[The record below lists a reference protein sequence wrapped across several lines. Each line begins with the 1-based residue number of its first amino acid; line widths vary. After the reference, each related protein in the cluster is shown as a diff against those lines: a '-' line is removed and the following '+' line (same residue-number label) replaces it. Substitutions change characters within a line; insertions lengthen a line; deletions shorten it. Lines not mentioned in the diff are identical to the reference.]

1 MELTRSVAC
10 LRLSGRLTKYKLC
23 FSRTVLCSI
32 VTGGL
37 LLTLF
42 ASAAVGQEFFTV
54 RNQKKQKWP
63 EAEANRLYLLA
74 SQAVEREFKLTRPVR
89 PRFTLV
95 LGFEGNQLDVNTG
108 ELRMAK
114 WDRRIFAD
122 GVILFCMEQMLTP
135 DTRLQLLRRT
145 LLAAESVVDV
155 DEKVARSEHMKTP
168 AVATPGA
175 THADNKP

>member
-1 MELTRSVAC
+1 MNLTRSVAC
-10 LRLSGRLTKYKLC
+10 LRLSGLLTKHKLC
-23 FSRTVLCSI
+23 LSRTVLFSV
-32 VTGGL
+32 VTTTM

-42 ASAAVGQEFFTV
+42 PSGAVGQDFFTV

-95 LGFEGNQLDVNTG
+95 LGYEGNQLDVNTG

-155 DEKVARSEHMKTP
+155 DEKVARSEHTE
-168 AVATPGA
+168 TPGPSIPGA
-175 THADNKP
+175 SHADNKP

>member
-1 MELTRSVAC
+1 M
-10 LRLSGRLTKYKLC
+10 
-23 FSRTVLCSI
+23 
-32 VTGGL
+32 
-37 LLTLF
+37 
-42 ASAAVGQEFFTV
+42 

-155 DEKVARSEHMKTP
+155 DDKVARSEHMETP
-168 AVATPGA
+168 AVCTPPA
-175 THADNKP
+175 PRTLITNRSHKFARHAAIAALASTRGGTYIEASSTRGECNGSSAIFQRP

>member
-1 MELTRSVAC
+1 
-10 LRLSGRLTKYKLC
+10 
-23 FSRTVLCSI
+23 
-32 VTGGL
+32 
-37 LLTLF
+37 
-42 ASAAVGQEFFTV
+42 
-54 RNQKKQKWP
+54 
-63 EAEANRLYLLA
+63 
-74 SQAVEREFKLTRPVR
+74 
-89 PRFTLV
+89 V

-155 DEKVARSEHMKTP
+155 DDKVARSEHMETP
-168 AVATPGA
+168 AVSPPGA

>member
-1 MELTRSVAC
+1 M
-10 LRLSGRLTKYKLC
+10 
-23 FSRTVLCSI
+23 
-32 VTGGL
+32 
-37 LLTLF
+37 
-42 ASAAVGQEFFTV
+42 

-74 SQAVEREFKLTRPVR
+74 SQAVEREFKLTRSVR

-145 LLAAESVVDV
+145 LLAAESVVDI
-155 DEKVARSEHMKTP
+155 DEKVARSEHMETP
-168 AVATPGA
+168 ASATPGA

>member
-1 MELTRSVAC
+1 M
-10 LRLSGRLTKYKLC
+10 
-23 FSRTVLCSI
+23 
-32 VTGGL
+32 
-37 LLTLF
+37 
-42 ASAAVGQEFFTV
+42 

-74 SQAVEREFKLTRPVR
+74 SQAVEREFKLTRSVR

-155 DEKVARSEHMKTP
+155 DEKVARSEHMETP
-168 AVATPGA
+168 ASATPGA

>member
-1 MELTRSVAC
+1 MNLKRWVAC
-10 LRLSGRLTKYKLC
+10 LRLSGHLTKYKLC

-32 VTGGL
+32 VTAGL
-37 LLTLF
+37 LLTLCS
-42 ASAAVGQEFFTV
+42 SAAVGQEFFTV

-74 SQAVEREFKLTRPVR
+74 SQAVEREFKLTRSVR

-155 DEKVARSEHMKTP
+155 DEKVARSEHMETP
-168 AVATPGA
+168 ASATPGA

>member
-1 MELTRSVAC
+1 M
-10 LRLSGRLTKYKLC
+10 

-32 VTGGL
+32 VTAGL
-37 LLTLF
+37 LLTLCF
-42 ASAAVGQEFFTV
+42 SAAVGQEFFTV

-74 SQAVEREFKLTRPVR
+74 SQAVEREFKLTRSVR

-155 DEKVARSEHMKTP
+155 DEKVARSEHMETP
-168 AVATPGA
+168 ASATPGA

>member
-1 MELTRSVAC
+1 M
-10 LRLSGRLTKYKLC
+10 
-23 FSRTVLCSI
+23 
-32 VTGGL
+32 
-37 LLTLF
+37 LLTLC
-42 ASAAVGQEFFTV
+42 SSTAVGQGFFTV

-155 DEKVARSEHMKTP
+155 DDKVARSEHMETP
-168 AVATPGA
+168 AVSPPGA